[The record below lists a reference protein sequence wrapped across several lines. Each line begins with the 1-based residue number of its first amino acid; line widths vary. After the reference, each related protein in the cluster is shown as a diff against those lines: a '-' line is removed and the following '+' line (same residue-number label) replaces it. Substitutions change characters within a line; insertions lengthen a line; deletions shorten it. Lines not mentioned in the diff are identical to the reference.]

1 MKRAW
6 ILSAILA
13 AAPLHAAVLG
23 FDCKTPANYSL
34 CEDMA
39 DQMQVTVTDEGGGSV
54 QFFFE
59 NLGPLGSTITQI
71 NFDDSDGVL
80 DTLDSIVN
88 GTGVDMNIVLA
99 PGAVNGGG
107 SIFLTADYQIER
119 ENQGGVS
126 NGIDPGEEMSAFFTL
141 QGGKTFQDLLNSFST
156 AGGNR
161 IGMHVQRLGTS
172 ASLSDFVITV
182 PGEPPPPPQENLP
195 EPSTYA
201 LMGVGLAALAA
212 ARRRMGR

>member
-1 MKRAW
+1 MKKAW
-6 ILSAILA
+6 ILGAVLA
-13 AAPLHAAVLG
+13 ALPLQAAVLG

-39 DQMQVTVTDEGGGSV
+39 DQLQVTVTDEGSGSV
-54 QFFFE
+54 KFLFE

-80 DTLDSIVN
+80 ATLDSITN
-88 GTGVDMNIVLA
+88 GTGVNMLIIGS

-107 SIFLTADYQIER
+107 SVFQTADYQIER
-119 ENQGGVS
+119 KSQGGVG

-141 QGGKTFQDLLNSFST
+141 QGGKSFQDLLESFST
-156 AGGNR
+156 SGGNR
-161 IGMHVQRLGTS
+161 IGMHVQRLGEDEEE
-172 ASLSDFVITV
+172 SDFVITV
-182 PGEPPPPPQENLP
+182 PGEPPPSQENLP

-201 LMGVGLAALAA
+201 LMGAGLAALAA
-212 ARRRMGR
+212 ARKRMRR

>member
-1 MKRAW
+1 MKKAW
-6 ILSAILA
+6 IVSALMA
-13 AAPLHAAVLG
+13 ALPLHAAVLG

-39 DQMQVTVTDEGGGSV
+39 DQLQVTVTDEGSGSV
-54 QFFFE
+54 KFLFE

-80 DTLDSIVN
+80 GTLDSITN
-88 GTGVDMNIVLA
+88 GTGVDMDIVA
-99 PGAVNGGG
+99 SPGAVNGGG
-107 SIFLTADYQIER
+107 AIFLAADYQIER
-119 ENQGGVS
+119 ESQGGVS
-126 NGIDPGEEMSAFFTL
+126 NGIDPDEEMSAFFTL
-141 QGGKTFQDLLNSFST
+141 QGGKTFQDLLDSFST

-182 PGEPPPPPQENLP
+182 PTEETEPQGEVP

-201 LMGVGLAALAA
+201 LMGAGLVALAV
-212 ARRRMGR
+212 ARKRLGR

>member
-6 ILSAILA
+6 ILSAIMA
-13 AAPLHAAVLG
+13 AMPLHAAVLG

-39 DQMQVTVTDEGGGSV
+39 DQMQVTVTDEGSGSV
-54 QFFFE
+54 QFLFE
-59 NLGPLGSTITQI
+59 NLGLLGSTITQI

-88 GTGVDMNIVLA
+88 GLGVDMNNVA
-99 PGAVNGGG
+99 VPGAVNGGG
-107 SIFLTADYQIER
+107 AIFLVADYQIER

-141 QGGKTFQDLLNSFST
+141 QGGKTFQDLLDSFST
-156 AGGNR
+156 TGGNR
-161 IGMHVQRLGTS
+161 IGMHVQRLGTN
-172 ASLSDFVITV
+172 ANQSDFVITV
-182 PGEPPPPPQENLP
+182 PTEETEPQNPVP

-201 LMGVGLAALAA
+201 LMGAGLLALGV
-212 ARRRMGR
+212 ARKRLGR